1 MRRARRIHLARHAV
15 PPPSRCE
22 PATAVARVAPTIP
35 RPYGMGLR
43 THDERLAEM
52 KGPPLLRPPG
62 QVQPTLAVDPL
73 QSLMTPPRAR
83 RAAADRAPRPAAPAP
98 VGSHQRRA
106 SGPSPGASR
115 RAQSTRGRSSV
126 ARLTPP
132 RGRPAE
138 RAGTFTRIRCV
149 TTSRPPAGHSAVL
162 RGHP

>member
-73 QSLMTPPRAR
+73 QSLMTPPTQAPSSRSRSHHVQQPQRLLAATSVVQAAHHRAHPVAPNR
-83 RAAADRAPRPAAPAP
+83 RGGDR
-98 VGSHQRRA
+98 
-106 SGPSPGASR
+106 PSPGSLLRAAGRLNGQAPSPASG
-115 RAQSTRGRSSV
+115 A
-126 ARLTPP
+126 
-132 RGRPAE
+132 
-138 RAGTFTRIRCV
+138 
-149 TTSRPPAGHSAVL
+149 
-162 RGHP
+162 